1 MYSIQADEEDAVS
14 GNRRCVLLAGVHAGV
29 REGGVDALSR
39 ILVHLGVDQLCDTG
53 DFADRLQALNQ
64 AILDSAGF
72 EECSIEPLHTGWYS
86 SLRHAEFHERAV
98 ELVGS
103 AHAASA
109 LFVLKDN
116 AIGRLVP
123 FWQGVL
129 KACGVEPVV
138 LDFYEDPASFVAGF
152 SQTFGVG
159 GEAARTVWLARVIES
174 ERASR
179 GLVRAKLTRKALL
192 DDWEAA
198 LSRLSEAL
206 GVTWPA
212 WSARVRRAIVE
223 ELARAGTDAADA
235 PLRKLS
241 PADQIGRWIQEAQ
254 DVLWHWADA
263 GEGDSGRA
271 RMDELCAIFEGARES
286 LGPAFAA
293 LAEMGQSLRIQK
305 QVADDLLVQVAELRR
320 EPHALSESLSAPA
333 LAGDGAARHDA
344 LADRSAGDNRHA
356 APAPAPA
363 DGDEQRKFEAR
374 WEQVFRARLQASEIL
389 AEQNGVFQAT
399 IERLTTEI
407 RELKARLAQAKANV
421 ERLRLVEI
429 AKKAEMTSAR
439 SEISKLQKSQNSM
452 NKSLVDAQK
461 RVSRLRSEVLR
472 LRSEA
477 ANREATIE
485 ELQNALLARAA
496 VGDPPAEAA
505 PPARGISLSPK
516 SLLLYL
522 NPKARK
528 QKQRHDQMRQM
539 VLASGLFDAGFYAA
553 RYPDVVAAGV
563 DLLDHFI
570 TIGGAEGR
578 HPSQSFNSR
587 WYLNE
592 YPDIRA
598 GGLNPLV
605 HYIEH
610 GRDDG
615 RRRRSLADATAAST
629 ERAEAAAAPTSDPQG
644 ALGQAVAP
652 PPDMR
657 AETSELEGTWRPRV
671 GGWKALL
678 ASDTDRRSPVVS
690 LDELARQA
698 DAHTVAVGDR
708 VVALFASDTT
718 PAAVDRIALFAA
730 MRPGAAASVT
740 VAGEQASDCAPHR
753 LLAESGCG
761 HGLLADAWCDSESGL
776 TLRLAN
782 GFAGVARVFQVDA
795 DGSLHCVAEAVLGG
809 GDADC
814 VDVGVLDP
822 LAPLL
827 VILTTRGGAL
837 VDSAVVPF
845 PSLLRGG
852 LHCGELA
859 VIETAPGSMAT
870 LAEYSRMLVLEWL
883 GWDEGPDRFA
893 IGQMEIDMRGATGT
907 EPIFRP
913 ALLSSIAR
921 HFGITIRAREG
932 SYPPQREQLVA
943 ILDEA
948 GRAGAAREDTARS
961 LVLPS
966 DAVPSIYALVA
977 RRMSYDLALSRFV
990 VVDPATARP
999 QADISLPFDEGLARF
1014 QHAEMPAHAPYV
1026 ASSVE
1031 RETGSGGPVFPLAVR
1046 HYNSL
1051 AWEADPLIPVSPDC
1065 DMPMEEGLAITQ
1077 AITVVIDTG
1086 QDSDGLANCL
1096 AALENQIGAERL
1108 EVILAGWPED
1118 MPLPGCELPVRA
1130 IDARDATRAGR
1141 LNAAAQL
1148 SQAPRLLFLAP
1159 SVLLSDPR
1167 TAATL
1172 SRMADRPGTAS
1183 VACALVT
1190 QLHDDGEARVHSAG
1204 YYPTRVSLHGEPVFD
1219 FDQVDIARA
1228 LPAATFP
1235 VVANHAKCVL
1245 YDAAIFHS
1253 LGGFDAQQFP
1263 MAMHDL
1269 DFGFRA
1275 LAAGHANLCTTLVRA
1290 AVDDAAPSA
1299 DFPDALAH
1307 RSVRPADWQSLLDR
1321 VTVVRELRR

>member
-1 MYSIQADEEDAVS
+1 MFSVRAQEEGAVS
-14 GNRRCVLLAGVHAGV
+14 GGRRCVLLAGVHAADGK
-29 REGGVDALSR
+29 GGAEALSR
-39 ILVHLGVDQLCDTG
+39 ILVHLGVDQGGDAA
-53 DFADRLQALNQ
+53 DFADRLKALNQ
-64 AILDSAGF
+64 AILESAGF
-72 EECSIEPLHTGWYS
+72 EECSIEPLHAGWYA

-103 AHAASA
+103 AFGSSA

-138 LDFYEDPASFVAGF
+138 IDFFEDPARFAAGF
-152 SQTFGVG
+152 SHTFGVG

-174 ERASR
+174 EQASR
-179 GLVRAKLTRKALL
+179 GLVRAQLTRKALL

-206 GVTWPA
+206 GVAWPA

-235 PLRKLS
+235 PLRKL
-241 PADQIGRWIQEAQ
+241 PQADQLGRWVQEAQ
-254 DVLWHWADA
+254 GVLWQWADE
-263 GEGDSGRA
+263 GEGDAGRA
-271 RMDELCAIFEGARES
+271 RMDALRANFEDARES

-293 LAEMGQSLRIQK
+293 LAEMGQELRLQRR
-305 QVADDLLVQVAELRR
+305 VADDLLARVAELRR
-320 EPHALSESLSAPA
+320 NPAPT
-333 LAGDGAARHDA
+333 GDGADRHGT
-344 LADRSAGDNRHA
+344 LAELAPAGDRHND
-356 APAPAPA
+356 PARAE
-363 DGDEQRKFEAR
+363 GDSQRKVEAR
-374 WEQVFRARLQASEIL
+374 WEQVFKARLQASEIL

-399 IERLTTEI
+399 IKRLTAEI
-407 RELKARLAQAKANV
+407 GELKSRLAEAKADV

-429 AKKAEMTSAR
+429 AQKAEMTSAR
-439 SEISKLQKSQNSM
+439 SEISKLQQSQNSL

-461 RVSRLRSEVLR
+461 RVSALRN
-472 LRSEA
+472 EA
-477 ANREATIE
+477 ASREATIE
-485 ELQNALLARAA
+485 KLQNALLARAA
-496 VGDPPAEAA
+496 AGGPPAEAGSR
-505 PPARGISLSPK
+505 ARGFSLSPK

-522 NPKARK
+522 KPKARK
-528 QKQRHDQMRQM
+528 QKQRHEQVRQM

-553 RYPDVVAAGV
+553 RYPDVVAAGA

-570 TIGGAEGR
+570 TYGGAEGR

-598 GGLNPLV
+598 SGLNPLV
-605 HYIEH
+605 HYLEH
-610 GRDDG
+610 GRDEG
-615 RRRRSLADATAAST
+615 RRRRSLVDAAAAST

-678 ASDTDRRSPVVS
+678 ASDADRRSPVVS
-690 LDELARQA
+690 LDELAQQA

-708 VVALFASDTT
+708 VVALFAGDT
-718 PAAVDRIALFAA
+718 PRAAVDRIALFAA
-730 MRPGAAASVT
+730 MQPGGAASVT
-740 VAGEQASDCAPHR
+740 VAGEQASDMAPHR
-753 LLAESGCG
+753 LLAQAGCG
-761 HGLLADAWCDSESGL
+761 LGLLADGWCDSESGL
-776 TLRLAN
+776 TLRMSN
-782 GFAGVARVFQVDA
+782 GFAGVARVFQVDG
-795 DGSLHCVAEAVLGG
+795 DGSLHCVADAVLGG
-809 GDADC
+809 GEADC
-814 VDVGVLDP
+814 VDVGILDP

-827 VILTTRGGAL
+827 VVLATRGGAL
-837 VDSAVVPF
+837 VDSVVVPF

-852 LHCGELA
+852 LHYGELA

-870 LAEYSRMLVLEWL
+870 LAEYSQMLVLEWL

-893 IGQMEIDMRGATGT
+893 IGQVEIDMRGASGT

-943 ILDEA
+943 IVDQA
-948 GRAGAAREDTARS
+948 GRASAAREDTPRS

-977 RRMSYDLALSRFV
+977 RRMPHDLALSRFA
-990 VVDPATARP
+990 VVDSATARP
-999 QADISLPFDEGLARF
+999 QADISLPFDAGLAGF

-1031 RETGSGGPVFPLAVR
+1031 RETGSGGSVFPLAVR
-1046 HYNSL
+1046 HYNGL
-1051 AWEADPLIPVSPDC
+1051 AWEVDPLIPVSPDC
-1065 DMPMEEGLAITQ
+1065 DMPMEQGLGITQ
-1077 AITVVIDTG
+1077 AVTVVIDAG
-1086 QDSDGLANCL
+1086 QDPDVLANCL

-1108 EVILAGWPED
+1108 DVILAGWPED

-1148 SQAPRLLFLAP
+1148 SQSPRLLFLAP

-1172 SRMADRPGTAS
+1172 SRLADRPGTAS

-1190 QLHDDGEARVHSAG
+1190 ELHDDGEARVHSAG

-1228 LPAATFP
+1228 MPAATFP

-1245 YDAAIFHS
+1245 YDAAVFRS
-1253 LGGFDAQQFP
+1253 LGGFDAQHFP

-1275 LAAGHANLCTTLVRA
+1275 LAAGHQNLCTTLVRA
-1290 AVDDAAPSA
+1290 AVDEAASSA
-1299 DFPDALAH
+1299 DFPDPLAH
-1307 RSVRPADWQSLLDR
+1307 GSVRPADWQSLLDR